1 MPLSICVYEKT
12 LRMPISLYLGV
23 HKSQVYC
30 LSNRNVWVFR
40 GTRALSQD
48 TLFTCPSSV
57 VGNDKGS
64 KIVDR
69 GCFSWFPA
77 VVSLCLQAVSS
88 WKTRLNVADDI
99 KSKKNHFL

>member
-12 LRMPISLYLGV
+12 LRMPISLYLGI

-30 LSNRNVWVFR
+30 LSNRNVRVFR

-69 GCFSWFPA
+69 GCFSW
-77 VVSLCLQAVSS
+77 SS
-88 WKTRLNVADDI
+88 GRQQLENA
-99 KSKKNHFL
+99 FERRR